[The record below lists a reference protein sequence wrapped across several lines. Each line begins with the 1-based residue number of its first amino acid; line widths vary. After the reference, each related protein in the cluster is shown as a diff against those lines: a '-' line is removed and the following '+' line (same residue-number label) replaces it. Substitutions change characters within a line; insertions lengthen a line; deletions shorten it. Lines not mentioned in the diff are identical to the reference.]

1 MILIRIERVDLSEW
15 IECLVDLQT
24 VAFVLC
30 QQAQEFVMLR
40 AQFKDDADADDD
52 VLEVGIV
59 EGLALPLVALVL
71 TLPELFGEL
80 SDSVTPATADAHA
93 LVQFDTDLGE
103 RALPDVVFFEFFLDA
118 RSQGLRRHLE
128 EVLHTSLWIGRVDLI
143 ITPHAIKAVLR
154 VVY

>member
-1 MILIRIERVDLSEW
+1 
-15 IECLVDLQT
+15 
-24 VAFVLC
+24 
-30 QQAQEFVMLR
+30 MLR

-128 EVLHTSLWIGRVDLI
+128 QVLHAGLWVGWVDVLVA
-143 ITPHAIKAVLR
+143 PDAIEAVLE
-154 VVY
+154 VVNEAADLA